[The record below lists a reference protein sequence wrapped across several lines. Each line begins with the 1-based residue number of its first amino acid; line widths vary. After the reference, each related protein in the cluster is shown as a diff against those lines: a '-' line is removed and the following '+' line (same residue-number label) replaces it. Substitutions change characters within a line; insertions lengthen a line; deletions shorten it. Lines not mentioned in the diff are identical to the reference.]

1 MNKVVIITD
10 STVDLSKDL
19 VEKLN
24 IKVMPLYIIFDNET
38 FQDGVNID
46 NPKLFAKVE
55 EYKKLPK
62 TSGAAPGEFVK
73 FFTPYIEEGYDIFY
87 MGIGSELSCTYRSAM
102 IAAGEFPKGRVVV
115 CDSMNLSGGI
125 GLLIIKAAKYRD
137 MGLSALEIKEKID
150 QITPHVKCQF
160 VVESLDYLHKGGRC
174 SGVAKF
180 FGTMLRLKPLI
191 VVRNGKLSV
200 GKKIIG
206 SVKKALNVMIELFM
220 SDLKNVD
227 PDCILVTGVCATE
240 NEDHIRHSIDN
251 EEVHKYV
258 KNIYYTEAGSVI
270 ASHCGKGTIGILY
283 IVNNHFD
290 ETDNEILSKE
300 E

>member
-19 VEKLN
+19 IEKFE
-24 IKVMPLYIIFDNET
+24 IKVMPLYVIFDDET
-38 FQDGVNID
+38 FHDGVDID
-46 NPKLFAKVE
+46 NPKLFEKVE
-55 EYKKLPK
+55 EYNKLPK
-62 TSGAAPGEFVK
+62 TSGAAPGDFVK

-87 MGIGSELSCTYRSAM
+87 MGIGSDLSCTYRSAM
-102 IAAGEFPKGRVVV
+102 IAADMFDEGRVVV
-115 CDSMNLSGGI
+115 CDSKNLSSGI
-125 GLLIIKAAKYRD
+125 GLLVIKAAKYRD
-137 MGLSALEIKEKID
+137 MGLSANEIKEKID
-150 QITPHVKCQF
+150 LITPHVKSQF
-160 VVESLDYLHKGGRC
+160 VVESLDYLYKGGRC

-180 FGTMLRLKPLI
+180 FGTMLRVKPLI

-206 SVKKALNVMIELFM
+206 SVKKALNVMIDLFM
-220 SDLKNVD
+220 KDLKNVD
-227 PDCILVTGVCATE
+227 PDCVLVTGVCAKN
-240 NEDHIRHSIDN
+240 NEDYIRSIIDN

-258 KNIYYTEAGSVI
+258 KDIYYTEAGSVI

-283 IVNNHFD
+283 IVDNGYD
-290 ETDNEILSKE
+290 ESDEEVLSQE